1 MEINLPSVVPGLANA
16 DAFRTRDLDAARR
29 HIGDMFAPHDLS
41 IRGRNQH
48 LDVCIAQARID
59 CISLVYHRH
68 GATVRVRP
76 DKLKHFYLLQVPIR
90 GTAEVTIDNQL
101 IHCDPQ
107 LAVMIS
113 PTLGVDMQF
122 EADCEQLIVR
132 IERANLEHRL
142 EQELARPLGRPL
154 EFSPA
159 VGLSTVNSR
168 QLLDMLGLMT
178 TSLTNPAGIAS
189 TAIGRRQMTSL
200 FLSGLLYCLDHNYRE
215 ELSGLDGAQSPA
227 YIRKARRFM
236 AENLKEAITPED
248 VAAAVGVSARAL
260 FAGFKTALGTT
271 PMRYLK
277 DLRLTAVHDRL
288 SQLEPG
294 EQTVTAVAMD
304 YGFDHMGWFCADY
317 KEKFGELPRETLLR
331 SVT

>member
-1 MEINLPSVVPGLANA
+1 MEINLPCVVPELATAN
-16 DAFRTRDLDAARR
+16 AFRTNDLDAARR
-29 HIGDMFAPHDLS
+29 HISDMFAPHDLS
-41 IRGRNQH
+41 VRGRNQH

-90 GTAEVTIDNQL
+90 GTAAVTIDNEI
-101 IHCDPQ
+101 IHSNPQ

-122 EADCEQLIVR
+122 GADCEQLIVR
-132 IERANLEHRL
+132 VERANLVHRL

-159 VGLSTVNSR
+159 VSLSTANSR
-168 QLLDMLGLMT
+168 QLLDILGLLT
-178 TSLTNPAGIAS
+178 ASLTNPVGIAS
-189 TAIGRRQMTSL
+189 TSIGRQQMASL
-200 FLSGLLYCLDHNYRE
+200 LLSGLLYCLDHNYRQ
-215 ELSGLDGAQSPA
+215 ELSGLTVARSPGYVRRAQ
-227 YIRKARRFM
+227 RFM
-236 AENLKEAITPED
+236 AENLTEEVTPED
-248 VAAAVGVSARAL
+248 VAEAVGVSARAL
-260 FAGFKTALGTT
+260 FAGFKTALSTT

-277 DLRLTAVHDRL
+277 DLRLAAVHERL
-288 SQLEPG
+288 LKLEPG
-294 EQTVTAVAMD
+294 EQTVTTVAME

-317 KEKFGELPRETLLR
+317 KEKFGELPRETLQR
-331 SVT
+331 RMT